1 MAMPLLIF
9 DNIFDF
15 GVLVVGTEAE
25 SAKLALAL
33 IVDAARGIWS
43 I

>member
-1 MAMPLLIF
+1 MAMPLF
-9 DNIFDF
+9 VFHNVFDF

-25 SAKLALAL
+25 SAKLALAF
-33 IVDAARGIWS
+33 VVNAARGVWS